1 MIRIANLIN
10 GEQII
15 GEFDFSTTSKII
27 IVNPFYISDAITE
40 AGTIGSK
47 LINVLTF
54 SSTDYIVLNED
65 KVMFDFPASDGMIKY
80 YNKLKEWS
88 RKSDADFIINE
99 AINEMEESEKRY
111 ETLMN
116 MIKPNK
122 SSLN

>member
-15 GEFDFSTTSKII
+15 GEFDFSITSKI
-27 IVNPFYISDAITE
+27 T
-40 AGTIGSK
+40 
-47 LINVLTF
+47 
-54 SSTDYIVLNED
+54 TDYIVLNED

-88 RKSDADFIINE
+88 KKSDADFIINE